1 MIGVDTNVLVRY
13 FMRDDPSQ
21 SASAIAFI
29 DSLARGNKGFVS
41 LVVVVE
47 LVWVLNYV
55 FRLKRMEVRTVLGK
69 LMTMRV
75 LKVERNIQCL
85 CALRMFN
92 VSAADFADCLIVC
105 VAKQAGCSQ
114 LVTFDRKAAKL
125 PGAIYIG

>member
-13 FMRDDPSQ
+13 FMQDDPDQ
-21 SASAIAFI
+21 SAAAIAFI
-29 DSLARGNKGFVS
+29 DSFSRGNKGFVS

-69 LMTMRV
+69 LMTMPV
-75 LKVERNIQCL
+75 LKVERSIQCL
-85 CALRMFN
+85 RALRMFN

-105 VAKQAGCSQ
+105 VATQAGCSQ
-114 LVTFDRKAAKL
+114 LV
-125 PGAIYIG
+125 